1 MARKERVSKGKT
13 MRPNYF
19 VFCEGETEVVYT
31 EMLRSQYRLPI
42 HIIAK
47 KTLQNITSSLVER
60 CKAVYVQTA
69 SDKTYLMYD
78 LDVTEMLERLQKV
91 SGAELLCSNPC
102 FELWLLLH
110 YNEVKNAITS
120 EDSLKKLSVVAKQYK
135 KGTLSDEMIKHL
147 NENADKAIKRA
158 KKLQAYGNPSTT
170 VYLLLEE
177 LNRLKKEETEAALGK
192 NNGKDHLASKH
203 HL

>member
-19 VFCEGETEVVYT
+19 VFCEGETEVAYT

-47 KTLQNITSSLVER
+47 KTLQNVTSALVER

-110 YNEVKNAITS
+110 YDEVKAAITS
-120 EDSLKKLSVVAKQYK
+120 EDSLKKLSAVAKQYK
-135 KGTLSDEMIKHL
+135 KGTLSEEMIKHI

-158 KKLQAYGNPSTT
+158 KKIHAYGNPSTT

-192 NNGKDHLASKH
+192 NNS
-203 HL
+203 

>member
-1 MARKERVSKGKT
+1 
-13 MRPNYF
+13 
-19 VFCEGETEVVYT
+19 
-31 EMLRSQYRLPI
+31 MLRSQYRLPI

-47 KTLQNITSSLVER
+47 KTLQNVTSSLVER

-110 YNEVKNAITS
+110 YNEVKTAITS

-158 KKLQAYGNPSTT
+158 KKLQAYENPSTT

>member
-1 MARKERVSKGKT
+1 MARKERGSKGKT

-47 KTLQNITSSLVER
+47 KTLQNVTSALVER
-60 CKAVYVQTA
+60 CKAVYVQTV

-78 LDVTEMLERLQKV
+78 LDVTDMLERLQKV

-110 YNEVKNAITS
+110 YDGVKAAITS
-120 EDSLKKLSVVAKQYK
+120 AECAKKLSAAAKQYK
-135 KGTLSDEMIKHL
+135 KGILSDEMIKHL
-147 NENADKAIKRA
+147 YENADKAIKRA
-158 KKLQAYGNPSTT
+158 KDLQIYGNPSTT
-170 VYLLLEE
+170 VYLLIEE
-177 LNRLKKEETEAALGK
+177 LNRLKKEEVEAELMRNRGK
-192 NNGKDHLASKH
+192 SV
-203 HL
+203 